1 MKTKYFNDAVI
12 GNDQILASYSK
23 NGELLRLYYPT
34 RDNKQFLDYFETGV
48 KINDSSLIYLHQ
60 DINNQY
66 KQKYIEDTNILT
78 TEIKNTYFN
87 LKMVQTD
94 FVPIKNNVLIKRYLF
109 VNENTINLD
118 VKFFIHSKLHTAENN
133 LVGSKLIDKG
143 IVQYAHDFAL
153 SIFSNKVERTN
164 HQLNDTGSNIQEGYI
179 HDKDYIGMAPDA
191 SVCYDLGTIKP
202 KEKKYID
209 IMITITENCEKQIEE
224 ETNCLKKLDI
234 IKEQALTEN
243 YWKRYLKKHDTFK
256 FEEPRNAYEEKIQ
269 EMYRR
274 TILYFPLLVNQE
286 TGGISAAVE
295 VDEER
300 TRCGRYSYCWTRDAV
315 FITRAMDLLGM
326 KKEVEKFYKNF
337 CKKTQS
343 EDGKWEQRF
352 YTDGSLAPCWG
363 YQVDETASVIYGVW
377 EHYKFGKDKK
387 FLKDTLK
394 MCEKANRFLQRYM
407 KDLLLKTNE
416 IHVSYDLWEMHEGIN
431 MYSISSIFAA
441 FYSMNLIYDEIYNEY
456 EENRIKQ
463 EQIREEK
470 KKIEEFLIQTKE
482 YIVTAFYDNEKKSFV
497 RNLEDRWMDV
507 SIIGAVVPFQIFT
520 PKEKKITNTV
530 ERIDLTLRTY
540 TGGYKRFEN
549 DNYMNGN
556 PWTITTLWMALYHIE
571 KGEKSKAKE
580 ELRYVVN
587 TCEELGLISEQINN
601 ETMKPAW
608 VMGLRMGACNVY
620 FSVRKIIWE

>member
-1 MKTKYFNDAVI
+1 
-12 GNDQILASYSK
+12 
-23 NGELLRLYYPT
+23 
-34 RDNKQFLDYFETGV
+34 
-48 KINDSSLIYLHQ
+48 
-60 DINNQY
+60 
-66 KQKYIEDTNILT
+66 
-78 TEIKNTYFN
+78 
-87 LKMVQTD
+87 
-94 FVPIKNNVLIKRYLF
+94 
-109 VNENTINLD
+109 
-118 VKFFIHSKLHTAENN
+118 
-133 LVGSKLIDKG
+133 
-143 IVQYAHDFAL
+143 
-153 SIFSNKVERTN
+153 
-164 HQLNDTGSNIQEGYI
+164 
-179 HDKDYIGMAPDA
+179 
-191 SVCYDLGTIKP
+191 
-202 KEKKYID
+202 
-209 IMITITENCEKQIEE
+209 
-224 ETNCLKKLDI
+224 
-234 IKEQALTEN
+234 
-243 YWKRYLKKHDTFK
+243 
-256 FEEPRNAYEEKIQ
+256 
-269 EMYRR
+269 
-274 TILYFPLLVNQE
+274 
-286 TGGISAAVE
+286 
-295 VDEER
+295 
-300 TRCGRYSYCWTRDAV
+300 
-315 FITRAMDLLGM
+315 
-326 KKEVEKFYKNF
+326 
-337 CKKTQS
+337 
-343 EDGKWEQRF
+343 
-352 YTDGSLAPCWG
+352 
-363 YQVDETASVIYGVW
+363 
-377 EHYKFGKDKK
+377 
-387 FLKDTLK
+387 

-441 FYSMNLIYDEIYNEY
+441 FYSMNLIYNEIYNEY